1 MAKTIN
7 VKSLILRN
15 DTLENWQSSNPV
27 LQKGEMILVYDA
39 KSTKDPVKIKI
50 GDGSSDFNTLPYQ
63 NDVVAEA
70 KAPTTEDKG
79 YKLGKMW
86 VDTSKHQIYML
97 FDEQV
102 EGGAKW
108 KQLATMNDLESLG
121 AGDMLK
127 SVFAKQKPEEGYVD
141 KAVLADTATK
151 ATNADNATHATN
163 ADNATNAT
171 SAESAAKL
179 SEARN
184 INLTGDATGSASF
197 DGSANADIAVTI
209 SNEVIAGKTPAFV
222 EAGERTNIA
231 TGETIAVMLGKIAKF
246 FTDLKGLAFKDKVAM
261 ADFDTDVTNKFGSID
276 TAISGKQDTIT
287 GAASSIVTN
296 NLTADRV
303 LVSDE
308 SGKVVISN
316 VDKATLEGMSGRI
329 DTIAGQV
336 DNIPKY
342 NYLDGVSAT
351 VEDANISNQSKIDN
365 VVKPIITG
373 KHTKASKWDAVVA
386 AITFTPSDVKKDAV
400 YYYNGSAW
408 VFLYYVST
416 GINRA
421 NGETAGIVENSD
433 DVTYA
438 DGKATVVQAGKV
450 KNALTA
456 GGKTFDGSA
465 PVTIEAADLGA
476 LTAVPEEYVKNI
488 DFATA
493 EKGGVVKSS
502 VDNNKVTV
510 EADGTM
516 TVNTIN
522 ASKISGAVAEASKL
536 TNALTIQKNGSPVD
550 TFDGSEAK
558 TVNIEVPT
566 ASTQLSDTAHILY
579 DTDEIVINC
588 GGAAQE

>member
-7 VKSLILRN
+7 VKNLILRN

-27 LQKGEMILVYDA
+27 LQKGEMVLVYDA
-39 KSTKDPVKIKI
+39 KATKDPVKIKI
-50 GDGSSDFNTLPYQ
+50 GDGSSNFNALPYQ
-63 NDVVAEA
+63 NDVIAEA

-97 FDEQV
+97 FDEQ
-102 EGGAKW
+102 EESGAEW
-108 KQLATMNDLESLG
+108 RQLATMNDLEDLG

-127 SVFAKQKPEEGYVD
+127 SVFAKQKPNEGYVD
-141 KAVLADTATK
+141 KAVMADTAT
-151 ATNADNATHATN
+151 
-163 ADNATNAT
+163 NATNA
-171 SAESAAKL
+171 ASAAKL

-209 SNEVIAGKTPAFV
+209 SNDTIARKAPAFV
-222 EAGERTNIA
+222 VAGERANIA

-261 ADFDTDVTNKFGSID
+261 ADFDTDVTEKFGSID
-276 TAISGKQDTIT
+276 TAISSKQNTIT
-287 GAASSIVTN
+287 GAATSIVTD

-303 LVSDE
+303 LVSDA
-308 SGKVVISN
+308 SGKVAVSN

-329 DTIAGQV
+329 DTLAGQV
-336 DNIPKY
+336 GNIPKY
-342 NYLDGVSAT
+342 NYLTGVTAT
-351 VEDANISNQSKIDN
+351 VADANISNQTEIDK
-365 VVKPIITG
+365 VVKPIIAG
-373 KHTKASKWDAVVA
+373 EYEEANKWDAVVA

-400 YYYNGSAW
+400 YYYNGTDW

-433 DVTYA
+433 DITFA
-438 DGKATVVQAGKV
+438 DGKGTVVQAGKV

-456 GGKTFDGSA
+456 GGKTFDGST
-465 PVTIEAADLGA
+465 PVTIEASDLGA
-476 LTAVPEEYVKNI
+476 LTAVPEEYVTNT

-493 EKGGVVKSS
+493 GKGGVVKSS

-516 TVNTIN
+516 TVNTIE

-536 TNALTIQKNGSPVD
+536 TNALTIQKNGTLVD
-550 TFDGSEAK
+550 TFDGSQAK

>member
-7 VKSLILRN
+7 VKNLILRH

-27 LQKGEMILVYDA
+27 LKKGEMVLVYDA
-39 KSTKDPVKIKI
+39 KATKDPVKIKI
-50 GDGSSDFNTLPYQ
+50 GDGSSNFNTLPYQ
-63 NDVVAEA
+63 NDVIAEA

-97 FDEQV
+97 FDEQE
-102 EGGAKW
+102 EGGAQW
-108 KQLATMNDLESLG
+108 RQLATMNDLADLG

-127 SVFAKQKPEEGYVD
+127 SVFAKQKPNEGYVD
-141 KAVLADTATK
+141 KAVLADTAT
-151 ATNADNATHATN
+151 
-163 ADNATNAT
+163 NAT
-171 SAESAAKL
+171 SAESAVKL

-209 SNEVIAGKTPAFV
+209 SNDTIAAKAPAFV
-222 EAGERTNIA
+222 VAGERANIA

-261 ADFDTDVTNKFGSID
+261 ADFDTDVTEKFSSID
-276 TAISGKQDTIT
+276 TAISGKQNTIT
-287 GAASSIVTN
+287 GAATSIVTE

-303 LVSDE
+303 LVSDGT
-308 SGKVVISN
+308 GKVAVSN

-329 DTIAGQV
+329 DTLAGQV

-342 NYLDGVSAT
+342 NYLTGVTAT
-351 VEDANISNQSKIDN
+351 VADANISNQTEIDN
-365 VVKPIITG
+365 VVKPIIVG
-373 KHTKASKWDAVVA
+373 EHEEANKWDAVVA
-386 AITFTPSDVKKDAV
+386 AITFTPSDIKKDAV
-400 YYYNGSAW
+400 YYYNGSDW

-433 DVTYA
+433 DITFA
-438 DGKATVVQAGKV
+438 DGKGTVVQAGKV
-450 KNALTA
+450 KNALTV
-456 GGKTFDGSA
+456 GSKTFDGSA
-465 PVTIEAADLGA
+465 AVSVTAGDLGA
-476 LTAVPEEYVKNI
+476 LTSS
-488 DFATA
+488 DLATA
-493 EKGGVVKSS
+493 DTAGVVKGS
-502 VDNNKVTV
+502 VANNKVTV

-516 TVNTIN
+516 TVNTIDG
-522 ASKISGAVAEASKL
+522 SKISGAVAEASKV

-550 TFDGSEAK
+550 TFDGSVAK

>member
-7 VKSLILRN
+7 VKNLILRH

-27 LQKGEMILVYDA
+27 LKKGEMVLVYDA
-39 KSTKDPVKIKI
+39 KATKDPVKIKI
-50 GDGSSDFNTLPYQ
+50 GDGSSNFNALPYQ

-97 FDEQV
+97 FDEQ
-102 EGGAKW
+102 EESGAEW
-108 KQLATMNDLESLG
+108 RQLATMNDLEDLG

-127 SVFAKQKPEEGYVD
+127 SVFATQKPGEGYVD
-141 KAVLADTATK
+141 KAVMADTAT
-151 ATNADNATHATN
+151 NAT
-163 ADNATNAT
+163 
-171 SAESAAKL
+171 SAAKL

-197 DGSANADIAVTI
+197 DGSADANIAVTI
-209 SNEVIAGKTPAFV
+209 SNDTIAGKAPAFV
-222 EAGERTNIA
+222 VAGERANIA

-261 ADFDTDVTNKFGSID
+261 ADFDSDVTEKFSSID
-276 TAISGKQDTIT
+276 TAISGKQNTIT
-287 GAASSIVTN
+287 GAATSIVTD

-303 LVSDE
+303 LVSDA
-308 SGKVVISN
+308 SGKVAVSN

-329 DTIAGQV
+329 DTLAGQV

-342 NYLDGVSAT
+342 NYLTGVTAT
-351 VEDANISNQSKIDN
+351 VADANISNQTEIDK
-365 VVKPIITG
+365 VVKPIIAG
-373 KHTKASKWDAVVA
+373 EYEEANKWDAVVA
-386 AITFTPSDVKKDAV
+386 AITFTPSDIKKDAV

-438 DGKATVVQAGKV
+438 DGKATVVRAGKV

-465 PVTIEAADLGA
+465 PVTIVASDLGA
-476 LTAVPEEYVKNI
+476 LTAVPEEYVTNTN
-488 DFATA
+488 FATA

-502 VDNNKVTV
+502 VDTNKVTV
-510 EADGTM
+510 GADGTM
-516 TVNTIN
+516 TVNTIE
-522 ASKISGAVAEASKL
+522 ASKISGAVAKASKL
-536 TNALTIQKNGSPVD
+536 TNALTIQKNGAPVD
-550 TFDGSEAK
+550 TFDGSQAK

-566 ASTQLSDTAHILY
+566 ASTDLSDTAHILY

>member
-7 VKSLILRN
+7 VKNLILRH

-27 LQKGEMILVYDA
+27 LKKGEMVLVYDA

-50 GDGSSDFNTLPYQ
+50 GDGSSNFNALPYQ
-63 NDVVAEA
+63 NDVIAEA

-97 FDEQV
+97 FDEQ
-102 EGGAKW
+102 EEAGATW
-108 KQLATMNDLESLG
+108 KQIATMDDIEGLG
-121 AGDMLK
+121 AGDMRK
-127 SVFAKQKPEEGYVD
+127 SVFAKQKPNEGYVD
-141 KAVLADTATK
+141 KAVLADTAT
-151 ATNADNATHATN
+151 
-163 ADNATNAT
+163 NAT
-171 SAESAAKL
+171 SAESAVKL

-209 SNEVIAGKTPAFV
+209 SNNTIAAKAPAFV
-222 EAGERTNIA
+222 VAGERANIA

-261 ADFDTDVTNKFGSID
+261 ADFDTDVTEKFSSID
-276 TAISGKQDTIT
+276 TAISKKQDAIT
-287 GAASSIVTN
+287 VDADKALISNGEGKVAASTVTATE
-296 NLTADRV
+296 LSY
-303 LVSDE
+303 L
-308 SGKVVISN
+308 SGVTGGIQ
-316 VDKATLEGMSGRI
+316 AQL
-329 DTIAGQV
+329 

-342 NYLDGVSAT
+342 VYLDGIEISIADDSEQSAITEAAQIALAEEYPEAVKWNAVT
-351 VEDANISNQSKIDN
+351 VN
-365 VVKPIITG
+365 V
-373 KHTKASKWDAVVA
+373 
-386 AITFTPSDVKKDAV
+386 TFTPSDVEIDELFYFNGTSWV
-400 YYYNGSAW
+400 YLNK
-408 VFLYYVST
+408 VST
-416 GINRA
+416 GVQRA
-421 NGETAGIVENSD
+421 NGTTAGIVENSA
-433 DVTYA
+433 DVTFV
-438 DGKATVVQAGKV
+438 DGQATVVQAGKV

-465 PVTIEAADLGA
+465 PVTIEASDLGA
-476 LTAVPEEYVKNI
+476 LTAIPENYVKNT

-493 EKGGVVKSS
+493 TKGGVVKGS
-502 VDNNKVTV
+502 VKNNKVTV

-516 TVNTIN
+516 TVNTID

-536 TNALTIQKNGSPVD
+536 TNALTIQKNGTLVD
-550 TFDGSEAK
+550 TFDGSQAK

-579 DTDEIVINC
+579 DTDEIVIKC
-588 GGAAQE
+588 GGAAQK

>member
-7 VKSLILRN
+7 VKNLILRN

-27 LQKGEMILVYDA
+27 LQKGEMVLVYDA

-50 GDGSSDFNTLPYQ
+50 GDGSSNFNALPYQ
-63 NDVVAEA
+63 NDVIAEA

-97 FDEQV
+97 FDEQ
-102 EGGAKW
+102 EESGAEW
-108 KQLATMNDLESLG
+108 RQLATMNDLEDLG

-127 SVFAKQKPEEGYVD
+127 SIFAKQKPEEGYVD
-141 KAVLADTATK
+141 KAVLADTAT
-151 ATNADNATHATN
+151 
-163 ADNATNAT
+163 NAT

-179 SEARN
+179 SGARN

-197 DGSANADIAVTI
+197 DGSADADIAVTI
-209 SNEVIAGKTPAFV
+209 SNETIAGKAPAFIV
-222 EAGERTNIA
+222 AGDRANIA

-261 ADFDTDVTNKFGSID
+261 ADFNTDVTEKFSSID
-276 TAISGKQDTIT
+276 TAIAGKQDAIT
-287 GAASSIVTN
+287 VDADKALISNGEGKVAASTVTATE
-296 NLTADRV
+296 LSY
-303 LVSDE
+303 L
-308 SGKVVISN
+308 SGVTGGIQ
-316 VDKATLEGMSGRI
+316 AQL
-329 DTIAGQV
+329 

-342 NYLDGVSAT
+342 VYLDGI
-351 VEDANISNQSKIDN
+351 EISIADDSEQ
-365 VVKPIITG
+365 
-373 KHTKASKWDAVVA
+373 A
-386 AITFTPSDVKKDAV
+386 AITEAAQTALAEEYPEAVKWNAVTVNVTFTPSDVEIDELFYFNGTSWV
-400 YYYNGSAW
+400 YLNK
-408 VFLYYVST
+408 VST
-416 GINRA
+416 GVQRA
-421 NGETAGIVENSD
+421 NGTTAGIVENSA
-433 DVTYA
+433 DVTFV
-438 DGKATVVQAGKV
+438 DGQATVVQAGKV

-465 PVTIEAADLGA
+465 PVTIEASDLGA
-476 LTAVPEEYVKNI
+476 LTAIPENYVKNT

-493 EKGGVVKSS
+493 TKGGVVKGS
-502 VDNNKVTV
+502 VKNNKVTV

-516 TVNTIN
+516 TVNTID

-550 TFDGSEAK
+550 TFDGSVAK

-588 GGAAQE
+588 GGATQE

>member
-7 VKSLILRN
+7 VKNLILRH

-27 LQKGEMILVYDA
+27 LKKGEMVLVYDA
-39 KSTKDPVKIKI
+39 KATKDPVKIKI
-50 GDGSSDFNTLPYQ
+50 GDGSSNFNALPYQ

-97 FDEQV
+97 FDEQ
-102 EGGAKW
+102 EEAGATW
-108 KQLATMNDLESLG
+108 KQIATMDDIEGLG

-127 SVFAKQKPEEGYVD
+127 SVFAKQKPGEGYVD
-141 KAVLADTATK
+141 KAVLADTATN
-151 ATNADNATHATN
+151 ATNAA
-163 ADNATNAT
+163 NAT
-171 SAESAAKL
+171 SAESAVKL

-184 INLTGDATGSASF
+184 INLTGDATGSTSF

-209 SNEVIAGKTPAFV
+209 SNETIAAKAPAFV
-222 EAGERTNIA
+222 VAGERANIA
-231 TGETIAVMLGKIAKF
+231 TGETIAVILGKIAKF

-261 ADFDTDVTNKFGSID
+261 ADFNTDVTEKFSSID
-276 TAISGKQDTIT
+276 TAISGKQNTIT
-287 GAASSIVTN
+287 GAATSIVTD

-303 LVSDE
+303 LVSDA
-308 SGKVVISN
+308 SGKVAVSN

-329 DTIAGQV
+329 DTLAGQV

-342 NYLDGVSAT
+342 NYLTGVTAT
-351 VEDANISNQSKIDN
+351 VADANISNQTEIDK
-365 VVKPIITG
+365 VVKPIVAG
-373 KHTKASKWDAVVA
+373 EYEEANKWDAVVA

-400 YYYNGSAW
+400 YYYNGTDW

-433 DVTYA
+433 DITFA
-438 DGKATVVQAGKV
+438 DGKGTVVQAGKV

-456 GGKTFDGSA
+456 GGKTFDGST
-465 PVTIEAADLGA
+465 PVTIEASDLGA
-476 LTAVPEEYVKNI
+476 LTAVPEEYVTNT

-493 EKGGVVKSS
+493 TKGGVVKSS

-516 TVNTIN
+516 TVNTIE

-536 TNALTIQKNGSPVD
+536 TNALTIQKNGTLVD
-550 TFDGSEAK
+550 TFDGSQAK

>member
-7 VKSLILRN
+7 VKNLILRN

-50 GDGSSDFNTLPYQ
+50 GDGSSNFNTLPYQ
-63 NDVVAEA
+63 NDVIAEA

-97 FDEQV
+97 FDEQ
-102 EGGAKW
+102 EESGAEW
-108 KQLATMNDLESLG
+108 RQLATMNDLEDLG

-127 SVFAKQKPEEGYVD
+127 AVFATQKPNEGYVD
-141 KAVLADTATK
+141 KAVMADTATN
-151 ATNADNATHATN
+151 ATNAV
-163 ADNATNAT
+163 NAT

-179 SEARN
+179 SEAIN
-184 INLTGDATGSASF
+184 INLTGDATGSAYF
-197 DGSANADIAVTI
+197 DGSTDTDIAVTI
-209 SNEVIAGKTPAFV
+209 SNETIAGKAPSFV
-222 EAGERTNIA
+222 VAGERANIA

-261 ADFDTDVTNKFGSID
+261 ADFDTDVTGKFSSID
-276 TAISGKQDTIT
+276 TAISGKQNTIT
-287 GAASSIVTN
+287 GAATSIVTDD
-296 NLTADRV
+296 LTADRV
-303 LVSDE
+303 LVSDA
-308 SGKVVISN
+308 SGKVAVSN

-329 DTIAGQV
+329 DTLAGQV

-342 NYLDGVSAT
+342 NYLTGVNAT
-351 VEDANISNQSKIDN
+351 VSDANISNQPEIDN
-365 VVKPIITG
+365 VVKPIIAG
-373 KHTKASKWDAVVA
+373 EHVEANKWDAVVA
-386 AITFTPSDVKKDAV
+386 AITFTPSDIKKDAV
-400 YYYNGSAW
+400 YYYNGSDW

-465 PVTIEAADLGA
+465 PVTIEASDLGA
-476 LTAVPEEYVKNI
+476 LTAIPEEYVKETE
-488 DFATA
+488 FATV

-502 VDNNKVTV
+502 VANNKVTV

-516 TVNTIN
+516 TVNTID

-536 TNALTIQKNGSPVD
+536 TNALTIQKNGSLVD
-550 TFDGSEAK
+550 TFDGSQAK

>member
-7 VKSLILRN
+7 VKNLILRN

-27 LQKGEMILVYDA
+27 LQKGEMVLVYDA
-39 KSTKDPVKIKI
+39 KAAKDPVKIKI
-50 GDGSSDFNTLPYQ
+50 GDGSSNFNALPYQ
-63 NDVVAEA
+63 NDVIAEA

-97 FDEQV
+97 FDEQ
-102 EGGAKW
+102 EESGAEW
-108 KQLATMNDLESLG
+108 RQLATMNDLEDLG

-127 SVFAKQKPEEGYVD
+127 SVFAKQKPNEGYVD
-141 KAVLADTATK
+141 KAILADT
-151 ATNADNATHATN
+151 
-163 ADNATNAT
+163 ATNAT

-179 SEARN
+179 SEVRN

-197 DGSANADIAVTI
+197 DGSADANIAVTI
-209 SNEVIAGKTPAFV
+209 SNETIASKAPAFV
-222 EAGERTNIA
+222 VAGERANIA

-261 ADFDTDVTNKFGSID
+261 ADFNTDVTEKFSSID
-276 TAISGKQDTIT
+276 TAISGKQNTIT
-287 GAASSIVTN
+287 GAASSIVTDD
-296 NLTADRV
+296 LTTDRV
-303 LVSDE
+303 LVSDA
-308 SGKVVISN
+308 SGKVAVSN

-329 DTIAGQV
+329 DTLAGQV

-342 NYLDGVSAT
+342 NYLTGVTAT
-351 VEDANISNQSKIDN
+351 VADADINNQTEIDN
-365 VVKPIITG
+365 VVKPIIAG
-373 KHTKASKWDAVVA
+373 EHEEANKWDAVVA
-386 AITFTPSDVKKDAV
+386 AITFTPSDIKKDAV
-400 YYYNGSAW
+400 YYYNGTAW

-433 DVTYA
+433 DITFA
-438 DGKATVVQAGKV
+438 DGKGTVVQAGKV

-465 PVTIEAADLGA
+465 PVTIEASDLGA
-476 LTAVPEEYVKNI
+476 LTAVPEEYVTNT

-493 EKGGVVKSS
+493 ENGGVVKSS
-502 VDNNKVTV
+502 VENNKVTV
-510 EADGTM
+510 GADGTM
-516 TVNTIN
+516 TVNTIE

-536 TNALTIQKNGSPVD
+536 TNALTIQKNGASVD
-550 TFDGSEAK
+550 TFDGSVAK

>member
-7 VKSLILRN
+7 VKNLILRN

-27 LQKGEMILVYDA
+27 LQKGEMVLVYDA

-50 GDGSSDFNTLPYQ
+50 GDGSSNFNALPYQ
-63 NDVVAEA
+63 NDVIAEA

-97 FDEQV
+97 FDEQ
-102 EGGAKW
+102 EESGAGW
-108 KQLATMNDLESLG
+108 RQLATMNDLEDLG

-127 SVFAKQKPEEGYVD
+127 SIFAKQKPEEGYVD
-141 KAVLADTATK
+141 KAVLADTAT
-151 ATNADNATHATN
+151 
-163 ADNATNAT
+163 NAT

-179 SEARN
+179 SGARN

-197 DGSANADIAVTI
+197 DGSADADIAVTI
-209 SNEVIAGKTPAFV
+209 SNETIAGKAPAFIV
-222 EAGERTNIA
+222 AGDRANIA

-261 ADFDTDVTNKFGSID
+261 ADFNTDVTEKFSSID
-276 TAISGKQDTIT
+276 TAIAGKQDAIT
-287 GAASSIVTN
+287 VDADKALISNGEGKVAASTVTATE
-296 NLTADRV
+296 LSY
-303 LVSDE
+303 L
-308 SGKVVISN
+308 SGVTGGIQ
-316 VDKATLEGMSGRI
+316 AQL
-329 DTIAGQV
+329 

-342 NYLDGVSAT
+342 VYLDGI
-351 VEDANISNQSKIDN
+351 EISIADDSEQ
-365 VVKPIITG
+365 
-373 KHTKASKWDAVVA
+373 A
-386 AITFTPSDVKKDAV
+386 AITEAAQTALAEEYPEAVKWNAVTVNVTFTPSDVEIDELFYFNGTSWV
-400 YYYNGSAW
+400 YLNK
-408 VFLYYVST
+408 VST
-416 GINRA
+416 GVQRA
-421 NGETAGIVENSD
+421 NGTTAGIVENSA
-433 DVTYA
+433 DVTFV
-438 DGKATVVQAGKV
+438 DGQATVVQAGKV

-465 PVTIEAADLGA
+465 PVTIEASDLGA
-476 LTAVPEEYVKNI
+476 LTAIPENYVKNT

-493 EKGGVVKSS
+493 TKGGVVKGS
-502 VDNNKVTV
+502 VKNNKVTV

-516 TVNTIN
+516 TVNTID

-550 TFDGSEAK
+550 TFDGSVAK

-588 GGAAQE
+588 GGATQE

>member
-7 VKSLILRN
+7 VKNLILRH

-27 LQKGEMILVYDA
+27 LKKGEMVLVYDA
-39 KSTKDPVKIKI
+39 KATKDPVKIKI
-50 GDGSSDFNTLPYQ
+50 GDGSSNFNALPYQ
-63 NDVVAEA
+63 NDVIAEA

-97 FDEQV
+97 FDEQE
-102 EGGAKW
+102 EGGAQW
-108 KQLATMNDLESLG
+108 RQLATMNDLADLG

-127 SVFAKQKPEEGYVD
+127 SVFAKQKPNEGYVD
-141 KAVLADTATK
+141 KAVLADTAT
-151 ATNADNATHATN
+151 
-163 ADNATNAT
+163 NAT
-171 SAESAAKL
+171 SAESAVKL

-209 SNEVIAGKTPAFV
+209 SNNTIAAKAPAFV
-222 EAGERTNIA
+222 VAGERANIA

-246 FTDLKGLAFKDKVAM
+246 FADLKGLAFKDKVAM
-261 ADFDTDVTNKFGSID
+261 ADFDTDVTEKFSSIG
-276 TAISGKQDTIT
+276 TAISGKQNTIT
-287 GAASSIVTN
+287 GAATSIVTE

-303 LVSDE
+303 LVSDGT
-308 SGKVVISN
+308 GKVAVSN

-329 DTIAGQV
+329 DTLAGQV
-336 DNIPKY
+336 NNIPKY
-342 NYLDGVSAT
+342 NYLTGVTAT
-351 VEDANISNQSKIDN
+351 VADANISNQTEIDK
-365 VVKPIITG
+365 VVKPIIAG
-373 KHTKASKWDAVVA
+373 EYEEASKWDAVVA

-400 YYYNGSAW
+400 YYYNGTDW

-433 DVTYA
+433 DITFA
-438 DGKATVVQAGKV
+438 DGKGTVVQAGKV

-456 GGKTFDGSA
+456 GGKTFDGST
-465 PVTIEAADLGA
+465 PVTIEASDLGA
-476 LTAVPEEYVKNI
+476 LTAVPEEYVTNT

-493 EKGGVVKSS
+493 GKGGVVKSS

-516 TVNTIN
+516 TVNIIE

-536 TNALTIQKNGSPVD
+536 TNALTIQKNGTLVD
-550 TFDGSEAK
+550 TFDGSQAK

>member
-7 VKSLILRN
+7 VKNLILRN
-15 DTLENWQSSNPV
+15 DTLEKWQSSNPV
-27 LQKGEMILVYDA
+27 LLKGEMVLVYDA
-39 KSTKDPVKIKI
+39 KAPKDPVKIKI
-50 GDGSSDFNTLPYQ
+50 GDGSSNFNTLPYQ
-63 NDVVAEA
+63 NDVIAEA

-97 FDEQV
+97 FDEQ
-102 EGGAKW
+102 EESGAEW
-108 KQLATMNDLESLG
+108 RQLATMNDLEDLG

-127 SVFAKQKPEEGYVD
+127 SVFATQKPGEGYVD
-141 KAVLADTATK
+141 KAVMADTAT
-151 ATNADNATHATN
+151 
-163 ADNATNAT
+163 NATNAT
-171 SAESAAKL
+171 SAAKL

-197 DGSANADIAVTI
+197 DGSADANIAVTI
-209 SNEVIAGKTPAFV
+209 SNDTIAGKAPAFV
-222 EAGERTNIA
+222 AAGERANIA

-261 ADFDTDVTNKFGSID
+261 ADFNTDVTEKFSSID
-276 TAISGKQDTIT
+276 TAISGKQSTIT
-287 GAASSIVTN
+287 GAATSIVTD

-303 LVSDE
+303 LVSDV
-308 SGKVVISN
+308 SGKVAVSN

-329 DTIAGQV
+329 DTLAGQI

-342 NYLDGVSAT
+342 NYLTGVTAT
-351 VEDANISNQSKIDN
+351 VADANISNQTEIDN
-365 VVKPIITG
+365 VVKPIIAG
-373 KHTKASKWDAVVA
+373 EHEEANKWDAVVA
-386 AITFTPSDVKKDAV
+386 AITFTPSDIKKDAV
-400 YYYNGSAW
+400 YYYNGSDW

-433 DVTYA
+433 DITFA
-438 DGKATVVQAGKV
+438 DGKGTVVQAGKV
-450 KNALTA
+450 KNALTV
-456 GGKTFDGSA
+456 GSKTFDGSA
-465 PVTIEAADLGA
+465 AVSVTAGDLGA
-476 LTAVPEEYVKNI
+476 LTSS
-488 DFATA
+488 DLATA
-493 EKGGVVKSS
+493 DTAGVVKGS
-502 VDNNKVTV
+502 VANNKVTV

-516 TVNTIN
+516 TVNTID
-522 ASKISGAVAEASKL
+522 ASKISGAVAEASKV
-536 TNALTIQKNGSPVD
+536 TNALTIQKNGDPVD
-550 TFDGSEAK
+550 TFDGSVAK

>member
-7 VKSLILRN
+7 VKNLILRH

-27 LQKGEMILVYDA
+27 LQKGEMVLVYDA
-39 KSTKDPVKIKI
+39 KATKDPVKIKI
-50 GDGSSDFNTLPYQ
+50 GDGSSNFNALPYQ

-97 FDEQV
+97 FDEQ
-102 EGGAKW
+102 EEAGATW
-108 KQLATMNDLESLG
+108 KQIATMDDIEGLG

-127 SVFAKQKPEEGYVD
+127 SVFAKQKPGEGYVD
-141 KAVLADTATK
+141 KAVLADTATN
-151 ATNADNATHATN
+151 ATNAA
-163 ADNATNAT
+163 NAT
-171 SAESAAKL
+171 SAESAVKL

-184 INLTGDATGSASF
+184 INLTGDATGSTSF

-209 SNEVIAGKTPAFV
+209 SNETIAAKAPAFV
-222 EAGERTNIA
+222 VAGERANIA
-231 TGETIAVMLGKIAKF
+231 TGETIAVILGKIAKF

-261 ADFDTDVTNKFGSID
+261 ADFNTDVTEKFSSID
-276 TAISGKQDTIT
+276 TAISGKQNTIT
-287 GAASSIVTN
+287 GAATSIVTD

-303 LVSDE
+303 LVSDA
-308 SGKVVISN
+308 SGKVAVSN

-329 DTIAGQV
+329 DTLAGQV

-342 NYLDGVSAT
+342 NYLTGVTAT
-351 VEDANISNQSKIDN
+351 VADANISNQTEIDK
-365 VVKPIITG
+365 VVKPIIAG
-373 KHTKASKWDAVVA
+373 EYEEANKWDAVVA

-400 YYYNGSAW
+400 YYYNGTDW

-433 DVTYA
+433 DITFA
-438 DGKATVVQAGKV
+438 DGKGTVVQAGKV

-456 GGKTFDGSA
+456 GGKTFDGST
-465 PVTIEAADLGA
+465 PVTIEASDLGA
-476 LTAVPEEYVKNI
+476 LTAVPEEYVTNT

-493 EKGGVVKSS
+493 GKGGVVKSS

-516 TVNTIN
+516 TVNIIE

-536 TNALTIQKNGSPVD
+536 TNALTIQKNGTLVD
-550 TFDGSEAK
+550 TFDGSQAK

>member
-7 VKSLILRN
+7 VKNLILRN

-27 LQKGEMILVYDA
+27 LQKGEMVLVYDA
-39 KSTKDPVKIKI
+39 KATKDPVKIKI
-50 GDGSSDFNTLPYQ
+50 GDGSSNFNALPYQ
-63 NDVVAEA
+63 NDVIAEA

-97 FDEQV
+97 FDEQ
-102 EGGAKW
+102 EESGAEW
-108 KQLATMNDLESLG
+108 RQLATMNDLEDLG

-127 SVFAKQKPEEGYVD
+127 SVFAKQKPNEGYVD
-141 KAVLADTATK
+141 KAVMADTAT
-151 ATNADNATHATN
+151 
-163 ADNATNAT
+163 NATNA
-171 SAESAAKL
+171 ASAAKL

-197 DGSANADIAVTI
+197 DGSANADITVTI
-209 SNEVIAGKTPAFV
+209 SNETIAGKAPAFV
-222 EAGERTNIA
+222 VAGERANIA

-246 FTDLKGLAFKDKVAM
+246 FADLKGLAFKDKVAM
-261 ADFDTDVTNKFGSID
+261 ADFDTDVTGKFSSID
-276 TAISGKQDTIT
+276 TAISGKQNTIT
-287 GAASSIVTN
+287 GAATSIVTD

-303 LVSDE
+303 LVSDA
-308 SGKVVISN
+308 SGKVAVSN

-329 DTIAGQV
+329 DTLAGQV

-342 NYLDGVSAT
+342 NYLTGVTAT
-351 VEDANISNQSKIDN
+351 VADANISNQTEIDK
-365 VVKPIITG
+365 VVKPIIAG
-373 KHTKASKWDAVVA
+373 EYEEANKWDAVVA

-400 YYYNGSAW
+400 YYYNGTDW

-433 DVTYA
+433 DITFA
-438 DGKATVVQAGKV
+438 DGKGTVVQAGKV

-456 GGKTFDGSA
+456 GGKTFDGST
-465 PVTIEAADLGA
+465 PVTIEASDLGA
-476 LTAVPEEYVKNI
+476 LTAVPEEYVTNT

-493 EKGGVVKSS
+493 GKGGVVKSS

-516 TVNTIN
+516 TVNTIE

-536 TNALTIQKNGSPVD
+536 TNALTIQKNGTLVD
-550 TFDGSEAK
+550 TFDGSQAK

>member
-7 VKSLILRN
+7 VKNLILRN

-27 LQKGEMILVYDA
+27 LQKGEMVLVYDA
-39 KSTKDPVKIKI
+39 KATKDPVKIKI
-50 GDGSSDFNTLPYQ
+50 GDGSSNFNALPYQ
-63 NDVVAEA
+63 NDVIAEA

-97 FDEQV
+97 FDEQ
-102 EGGAKW
+102 EESGAQW
-108 KQLATMNDLESLG
+108 RQLATMNDLEDLG

-127 SVFAKQKPEEGYVD
+127 AVFATQKPNEGYVD
-141 KAVLADTATK
+141 KAVMADTAT
-151 ATNADNATHATN
+151 NAA
-163 ADNATNAT
+163 
-171 SAESAAKL
+171 SAAKL

-197 DGSANADIAVTI
+197 DGSANADITVTI
-209 SNEVIAGKTPAFV
+209 SNETIAGKAPAFV
-222 EAGERTNIA
+222 AAGERANIA

-246 FTDLKGLAFKDKVAM
+246 FADLKGLAFKDKVAM
-261 ADFDTDVTNKFGSID
+261 ADFDTDVTKKFGSID
-276 TAISGKQDTIT
+276 TAISGKQNTIT
-287 GAASSIVTN
+287 GAATSIVTED
-296 NLTADRV
+296 LTADRV
-303 LVSDE
+303 LVSDA
-308 SGKVVISN
+308 SGKVAVSN

-329 DTIAGQV
+329 DTLTGQV

-342 NYLDGVSAT
+342 NYLTGVTAT
-351 VEDANISNQSKIDN
+351 VADANISNQTEIDK

-373 KHTKASKWDAVVA
+373 EHEEANKWDAVVA
-386 AITFTPSDVKKDAV
+386 AITFTPSDIKKDAV
-400 YYYNGSAW
+400 YYYNGSDW

-433 DVTYA
+433 DITFA
-438 DGKATVVQAGKV
+438 DGKGTVVQAGKV

-465 PVTIEAADLGA
+465 PVTIEAHDIGA
-476 LTAVPEEYVKNI
+476 LTSS
-488 DFATA
+488 DLATA
-493 EKGGVVKSS
+493 DTAGAVKGAVG
-502 VDNNKVTV
+502 NNKVTV

-516 TVNTIN
+516 TVNTID

-550 TFDGSEAK
+550 TFDGSQAK

>member
-7 VKSLILRN
+7 VKNLILRN
-15 DTLENWQSSNPV
+15 DTLENWKTSNPV
-27 LQKGEMILVYDA
+27 LKKGEMVLVYDT

-63 NDVVAEA
+63 NDVIAEA

-97 FDEQV
+97 FDEQ
-102 EGGAKW
+102 EESGAEW
-108 KQLATMNDLESLG
+108 RQLATMNDLEDLG

-127 SVFAKQKPEEGYVD
+127 SVFAKQKPNEGYVD
-141 KAVLADTATK
+141 KAVMADT
-151 ATNADNATHATN
+151 
-163 ADNATNAT
+163 ATNAT
-171 SAESAAKL
+171 SAASAAKL
-179 SEARN
+179 SGARN
-184 INLTGDATGSASF
+184 ISLTGDATGSASF
-197 DGSANADIAVTI
+197 DGSADANIAVTI
-209 SNEVIAGKTPAFV
+209 SNETIASKAPAFV
-222 EAGERTNIA
+222 VAGERTNIA
-231 TGETIAVMLGKIAKF
+231 TGETIAVILGKIAKF

-261 ADFDTDVTNKFGSID
+261 ADFDTDVTEKFGFID
-276 TAISGKQDTIT
+276 TAISGKQNTIT
-287 GAASSIVTN
+287 GAASSIVTD

-303 LVSDE
+303 LISDA
-308 SGKVVISN
+308 SGKVAISN

-329 DTIAGQV
+329 DTLAGRV

-342 NYLDGVSAT
+342 NYLTGVTAT
-351 VEDANISNQSKIDN
+351 VADANINNQPEIDN
-365 VVKPIITG
+365 VVKPIIAG
-373 KHTKASKWDAVVA
+373 EHAEANKWDAVVA

-400 YYYNGSAW
+400 YYYNDTDW

-421 NGETAGIVENSD
+421 NGTTAGIVENSA
-433 DVTYA
+433 DVTFV
-438 DGKATVVQAGKV
+438 DGQATVVQAGKV
-450 KNALTA
+450 KNALTV
-456 GGKTFDGSA
+456 GSKTFDGSA
-465 PVTIEAADLGA
+465 AVSVTAGDLGA
-476 LTAVPEEYVKNI
+476 LTSS
-488 DFATA
+488 DLATA
-493 EKGGVVKSS
+493 ETAGVVKGAAG
-502 VDNNKVTV
+502 NNKVTV

-516 TVNTIN
+516 TVNTID
-522 ASKISGAVAEASKL
+522 ASKISGAVAKASKL

-550 TFDGSEAK
+550 TFDGSQAK

-566 ASTQLSDTAHILY
+566 ASTDLSDTAHILY

>member
-7 VKSLILRN
+7 VKNLILRN

-27 LQKGEMILVYDA
+27 LQKGEMVLVYDA

-50 GDGSSDFNTLPYQ
+50 GDGSSNFNALPYQ
-63 NDVVAEA
+63 NDVIAEA
-70 KAPTTEDKG
+70 KVPTTEDKG

-97 FDEQV
+97 FDEQ
-102 EGGAKW
+102 EESGAEW
-108 KQLATMNDLESLG
+108 RQLATMNDLEDLG

-141 KAVLADTATK
+141 KAVLADTAT
-151 ATNADNATHATN
+151 
-163 ADNATNAT
+163 NAT

-179 SEARN
+179 SGARN
-184 INLTGDATGSASF
+184 INLTGDAAGSASF

-209 SNEVIAGKTPAFV
+209 SNETIAGKAPAFV
-222 EAGERTNIA
+222 VAGDRANIA

-261 ADFDTDVTNKFGSID
+261 ADFDTDVTEKFSSID
-276 TAISGKQDTIT
+276 TAIAGKQDAIT
-287 GAASSIVTN
+287 VDADKVLISNGEGKVAASTVTATE
-296 NLTADRV
+296 LSY
-303 LVSDE
+303 L
-308 SGKVVISN
+308 SGVTGGIQ
-316 VDKATLEGMSGRI
+316 AQL
-329 DTIAGQV
+329 

-342 NYLDGVSAT
+342 VYLDGIEISIADDSEQTAITEAAQTALAEEYPEAVKWNAVT
-351 VEDANISNQSKIDN
+351 VN
-365 VVKPIITG
+365 V
-373 KHTKASKWDAVVA
+373 
-386 AITFTPSDVKKDAV
+386 TFTPSDVEIDELFYFNGTSWV
-400 YYYNGSAW
+400 YLNK
-408 VFLYYVST
+408 VST
-416 GINRA
+416 GVQRA
-421 NGETAGIVENSD
+421 NGTTAGIVENSA
-433 DVTYA
+433 DVTFV
-438 DGKATVVQAGKV
+438 DGQATVVQAGKV

-456 GGKTFDGSA
+456 GEKIFDGSA
-465 PVTIEAADLGA
+465 PVTIEASDLGA
-476 LTAVPEEYVKNI
+476 LTAIPENYVKNT

-493 EKGGVVKSS
+493 TKGGVVKGS
-502 VDNNKVTV
+502 VENNKVTV

-516 TVNTIN
+516 TVNTID

-550 TFDGSEAK
+550 TFDGSQAK
-558 TVNIEVPT
+558 TINIEVPT

-588 GGAAQE
+588 GGASQE

>member
-7 VKSLILRN
+7 VKNLILRN

-27 LQKGEMILVYDA
+27 LKKGEMVLVYDA
-39 KSTKDPVKIKI
+39 KATKDPVKIKI
-50 GDGSSDFNTLPYQ
+50 GDGSSNFNALPYQ
-63 NDVVAEA
+63 NDVIAEA

-97 FDEQV
+97 FDEQ
-102 EGGAKW
+102 EESGAEW
-108 KQLATMNDLESLG
+108 RQLATMNDLEDLG
-121 AGDMLK
+121 AGDMLE
-127 SVFAKQKPEEGYVD
+127 SVFATQKPGEGYVD
-141 KAVLADTATK
+141 KAVMADTAT
-151 ATNADNATHATN
+151 
-163 ADNATNAT
+163 NATNAT
-171 SAESAAKL
+171 SAAKL

-184 INLTGDATGSASF
+184 INLTGDATGFASF
-197 DGSANADIAVTI
+197 DGSANANIAVTI
-209 SNEVIAGKTPAFV
+209 SNDTIAGKAPAFV
-222 EAGERTNIA
+222 VAGERANIA

-246 FTDLKGLAFKDKVAM
+246 FADLKGLAFKDKVAM
-261 ADFDTDVTNKFGSID
+261 ADFDTDVTEKFGFID
-276 TAISGKQDTIT
+276 TAISGKQNTIT
-287 GAASSIVTN
+287 GAATSIVTD

-303 LVSDE
+303 LVSDA
-308 SGKVVISN
+308 SGKVAVSN

-329 DTIAGQV
+329 DTLAGQV

-342 NYLDGVSAT
+342 NYLTGVTAT
-351 VEDANISNQSKIDN
+351 VADANISNQTEIDK
-365 VVKPIITG
+365 VVKPIIAG
-373 KHTKASKWDAVVA
+373 EYEEANEWDAVVA

-400 YYYNGSAW
+400 YYYNGTDW

-421 NGETAGIVENSD
+421 NGETAGIVEKSD

-438 DGKATVVQAGKV
+438 DGKATVVRAGKV

-456 GGKTFDGSA
+456 GGKTFDGST
-465 PVTIEAADLGA
+465 PVTIEASDLGA
-476 LTAVPEEYVKNI
+476 LTAVPEEYVTNT

-493 EKGGVVKSS
+493 GKGGVVKSS

-516 TVNTIN
+516 TVNTIE

-550 TFDGSEAK
+550 TFNGSVAK

-588 GGAAQE
+588 GRAAQE

>member
-7 VKSLILRN
+7 VKNLILRN

-27 LQKGEMILVYDA
+27 LQKGEMVLVYDA

-50 GDGSSDFNTLPYQ
+50 GDGSSNFNALPYQ
-63 NDVVAEA
+63 NDVIAEA

-97 FDEQV
+97 FDEQ
-102 EGGAKW
+102 EESGAEW
-108 KQLATMNDLESLG
+108 RQLATMNDLEDLG

-141 KAVLADTATK
+141 KAVLADTAT
-151 ATNADNATHATN
+151 NAT
-163 ADNATNAT
+163 
-171 SAESAAKL
+171 SAAKL
-179 SEARN
+179 SGARN

-197 DGSANADIAVTI
+197 DGSADADIAVTI
-209 SNEVIAGKTPAFV
+209 SNDTIAGKAPAFV
-222 EAGERTNIA
+222 VAGDRANIA

-261 ADFDTDVTNKFGSID
+261 ADFNTDVTEKFSSID
-276 TAISGKQDTIT
+276 TAISGKQDAIT
-287 GAASSIVTN
+287 VDADKALISNGEGKVAASTVTATE
-296 NLTADRV
+296 LSY
-303 LVSDE
+303 L
-308 SGKVVISN
+308 SGVTGGIQ
-316 VDKATLEGMSGRI
+316 AQL
-329 DTIAGQV
+329 

-342 NYLDGVSAT
+342 VYLDGI
-351 VEDANISNQSKIDN
+351 EISIADDSEQ
-365 VVKPIITG
+365 
-373 KHTKASKWDAVVA
+373 A
-386 AITFTPSDVKKDAV
+386 AITEAAQAALAEEYPEAVKWNAVTVNVTFTPSDVEIDELFYFNGTSWV
-400 YYYNGSAW
+400 YLNK
-408 VFLYYVST
+408 VST
-416 GINRA
+416 GVQRA
-421 NGETAGIVENSD
+421 NGTTAGIVENSA
-433 DVTYA
+433 DVTFV
-438 DGKATVVQAGKV
+438 DGQATVVQAGKV

-465 PVTIEAADLGA
+465 PVTIEASDLGA
-476 LTAVPEEYVKNI
+476 LTAIPENYVKNT

-493 EKGGVVKSS
+493 TKGGVVKGS
-502 VDNNKVTV
+502 VENNKVTV

-516 TVNTIN
+516 TVNTID

-550 TFDGSEAK
+550 TFDGSQAK

-588 GGAAQE
+588 GGATQE

>member
-7 VKSLILRN
+7 VKNLILRH

-27 LQKGEMILVYDA
+27 LKKGEMVLVYDA

-50 GDGSSDFNTLPYQ
+50 GDGSSNFNALPYQ
-63 NDVVAEA
+63 NDVIAEA

-97 FDEQV
+97 FDEQ
-102 EGGAKW
+102 EESGAEW
-108 KQLATMNDLESLG
+108 RQLATMNDLEDLG

-127 SVFAKQKPEEGYVD
+127 SVFATQKPGEGYVD
-141 KAVLADTATK
+141 KAVMADTAT
-151 ATNADNATHATN
+151 
-163 ADNATNAT
+163 NATNAT
-171 SAESAAKL
+171 SAAKL

-197 DGSANADIAVTI
+197 DGSADANIAVTI
-209 SNEVIAGKTPAFV
+209 SNDTIAGKAPAFV
-222 EAGERTNIA
+222 VAGERANIA

-261 ADFDTDVTNKFGSID
+261 ADFDSDVTEKFSSID
-276 TAISGKQDTIT
+276 TAISGKQNTIT
-287 GAASSIVTN
+287 GAGSSIVTE
-296 NLTADRV
+296 NLTADKV
-303 LVSDE
+303 LISDA
-308 SGKVVISN
+308 SGKVAVSN

-329 DTIAGQV
+329 DTLAGQV

-342 NYLDGVSAT
+342 NYLTGVTAT
-351 VEDANISNQSKIDN
+351 VPDANISNQPEIDN

-373 KHTKASKWDAVVA
+373 EHEEVNKWDAVVA

-438 DGKATVVQAGKV
+438 DGKATVVRAGKV

-465 PVTIEAADLGA
+465 PVTIEASDLGA
-476 LTAVPEEYVKNI
+476 LTAVPEEYVKNT

-493 EKGGVVKSS
+493 TKGGVVKGS
-502 VDNNKVTV
+502 VKNNKVTV

-516 TVNTIN
+516 TVNTID

-536 TNALTIQKNGSPVD
+536 TNALTIQKNGTLVD
-550 TFDGSEAK
+550 TFDGSQAK

-566 ASTQLSDTAHILY
+566 ASTDLSDTAHILY

-588 GGAAQE
+588 GGAAQK

>member
-7 VKSLILRN
+7 VKNLILRN

-27 LQKGEMILVYDA
+27 LQKGEMVLVYDA

-50 GDGSSDFNTLPYQ
+50 GDGSSNFNALPYQ
-63 NDVVAEA
+63 NDVIAEA

-97 FDEQV
+97 FDEQ
-102 EGGAKW
+102 EESGAEW
-108 KQLATMNDLESLG
+108 RQLATMNDLEDLG

-127 SVFAKQKPEEGYVD
+127 AVFATQKPNEGYVD
-141 KAVLADTATK
+141 KAVMADTATT
-151 ATNADNATHATN
+151 ATNATN
-163 ADNATNAT
+163 AVNAT

-179 SEARN
+179 SEAIN
-184 INLTGDATGSASF
+184 INLTGDATGSAYF
-197 DGSANADIAVTI
+197 DGSTDTDIAVTI
-209 SNEVIAGKTPAFV
+209 SNETIAGKAPSFV
-222 EAGERTNIA
+222 VAGERTNIA
-231 TGETIAVMLGKIAKF
+231 TGETIAVIFGKIAKF

-261 ADFDTDVTNKFGSID
+261 ADFDTDVTEKFGSID
-276 TAISGKQDTIT
+276 TAISGKQNTIT
-287 GAASSIVTN
+287 GAASSIVTD

-303 LVSDE
+303 LVSDA
-308 SGKVVISN
+308 SGKVAISN

-329 DTIAGQV
+329 DTLAGQV

-342 NYLDGVSAT
+342 NYLTGVTAT
-351 VEDANISNQSKIDN
+351 VADANISNQPEIDN
-365 VVKPIITG
+365 VVKPIIADE
-373 KHTKASKWDAVVA
+373 HAEANKWDAVVA
-386 AITFTPSDVKKDAV
+386 AITFTPSDIKKDAV
-400 YYYNGSAW
+400 YYYNGSDW

-421 NGETAGIVENSD
+421 NGETAGIVENSND
-433 DVTYA
+433 ITFA
-438 DGKATVVQAGKV
+438 DGKGTVVQAGKV

-465 PVTIEAADLGA
+465 PVTIVASDLGA
-476 LTAVPEEYVKNI
+476 LTAVPEEYVTNT

-493 EKGGVVKSS
+493 ENGGVVKSS
-502 VDNNKVTV
+502 VGNNKVTV

-516 TVNTIN
+516 TVNTID

-550 TFDGSEAK
+550 TFDGSQAK

>member
-7 VKSLILRN
+7 VKNLILRN

-27 LQKGEMILVYDA
+27 LQKGEMVLVYDA
-39 KSTKDPVKIKI
+39 KSTKDPVKVKI
-50 GDGSSDFNTLPYQ
+50 GDGSSNFNALPYQ
-63 NDVVAEA
+63 NDVIAEA

-97 FDEQV
+97 FDEQ
-102 EGGAKW
+102 EESGAEW
-108 KQLATMNDLESLG
+108 RQLATMNDLEDLG

-141 KAVLADTATK
+141 KAVLADTAT
-151 ATNADNATHATN
+151 
-163 ADNATNAT
+163 NAT

-179 SEARN
+179 SGARN

-197 DGSANADIAVTI
+197 DGSADADIAVTI
-209 SNEVIAGKTPAFV
+209 SNETIAGKAPAFV
-222 EAGERTNIA
+222 VAGDRANIA

-261 ADFDTDVTNKFGSID
+261 ADFNTDVTEKFGSID
-276 TAISGKQDTIT
+276 TAIAGKQDAIT
-287 GAASSIVTN
+287 VDADKALISNGEGKVAASTVTATE
-296 NLTADRV
+296 LSY
-303 LVSDE
+303 L
-308 SGKVVISN
+308 SGVTGGIQ
-316 VDKATLEGMSGRI
+316 AQL
-329 DTIAGQV
+329 

-342 NYLDGVSAT
+342 VYLDGI
-351 VEDANISNQSKIDN
+351 EISIADDSEQ
-365 VVKPIITG
+365 
-373 KHTKASKWDAVVA
+373 A
-386 AITFTPSDVKKDAV
+386 AITEAAQTALAEEYPEAVKWNAVTVNVTFTPSDVEIDELFYFNGTSWV
-400 YYYNGSAW
+400 YLNK
-408 VFLYYVST
+408 VST
-416 GINRA
+416 GVQRA
-421 NGETAGIVENSD
+421 NGTTAGIVENSA
-433 DVTYA
+433 DVTFV
-438 DGKATVVQAGKV
+438 DGQATVVQAGKV

-465 PVTIEAADLGA
+465 PVTIEASDLGA
-476 LTAVPEEYVKNI
+476 LTAIPEEYVKETE
-488 DFATA
+488 FATV

-502 VDNNKVTV
+502 VENNKVTV

-516 TVNTIN
+516 TVNTID
-522 ASKISGAVAEASKL
+522 ASKISGAVAKASKL

-550 TFDGSEAK
+550 TFDGSQAK

>member
-7 VKSLILRN
+7 VKNLILRN

-27 LQKGEMILVYDA
+27 LQKGEMVLVYDA
-39 KSTKDPVKIKI
+39 KSTKDPVKVKI
-50 GDGSSDFNTLPYQ
+50 GDGSSNFNALPYQ
-63 NDVVAEA
+63 NDVIAEA

-97 FDEQV
+97 FDEQ
-102 EGGAKW
+102 EESGAEW
-108 KQLATMNDLESLG
+108 RQLATMNDLEDLG

-141 KAVLADTATK
+141 KAVLADTAT
-151 ATNADNATHATN
+151 
-163 ADNATNAT
+163 NAT

-179 SEARN
+179 SGARN
-184 INLTGDATGSASF
+184 INLTGDATGSDSF
-197 DGSANADIAVTI
+197 DGSADADIAVTI
-209 SNEVIAGKTPAFV
+209 SNETIAGKAPAFV
-222 EAGERTNIA
+222 VAGDRANIA

-261 ADFDTDVTNKFGSID
+261 ADFNTDVTEKFSSID
-276 TAISGKQDTIT
+276 TAIAGKQDAIT
-287 GAASSIVTN
+287 VDADKALISNGEGKVAASTVTATE
-296 NLTADRV
+296 LSY
-303 LVSDE
+303 L
-308 SGKVVISN
+308 SGVTGGIQ
-316 VDKATLEGMSGRI
+316 AQL
-329 DTIAGQV
+329 

-342 NYLDGVSAT
+342 VYLDGI
-351 VEDANISNQSKIDN
+351 EISIADDSEQ
-365 VVKPIITG
+365 
-373 KHTKASKWDAVVA
+373 A
-386 AITFTPSDVKKDAV
+386 AITEAAQTALAEEYPEAVKWNAVTVNVTFTPSDVEIDELFYFNGTSWV
-400 YYYNGSAW
+400 YLNK
-408 VFLYYVST
+408 VST
-416 GINRA
+416 GVQRA
-421 NGETAGIVENSD
+421 NGTTAGIVENSA
-433 DVTYA
+433 DVTFV
-438 DGKATVVQAGKV
+438 DGQATVVQAGKV

-465 PVTIEAADLGA
+465 PVTIEASDLGA
-476 LTAVPEEYVKNI
+476 LTAIPEEYVKETE
-488 DFATA
+488 FATV

-502 VDNNKVTV
+502 VANNKVTV

-516 TVNTIN
+516 TVNTID

-536 TNALTIQKNGSPVD
+536 TNALTIQKNGSLVD
-550 TFDGSEAK
+550 TFDGSVAK

-588 GGAAQE
+588 GGATQE

>member
-7 VKSLILRN
+7 VKNLILRN

-27 LQKGEMILVYDA
+27 LQKGEMVLVYDA

-50 GDGSSDFNTLPYQ
+50 GDGSSNFNALPYQ
-63 NDVVAEA
+63 NDVIAEA

-97 FDEQV
+97 FDEQ
-102 EGGAKW
+102 EESGAEW
-108 KQLATMNDLESLG
+108 RQLATMNDLEDLG

-141 KAVLADTATK
+141 KAVLADTAT
-151 ATNADNATHATN
+151 NAT
-163 ADNATNAT
+163 
-171 SAESAAKL
+171 SAAKL
-179 SEARN
+179 SGARN

-197 DGSANADIAVTI
+197 DGSADADIAVTI
-209 SNEVIAGKTPAFV
+209 SNDTIAGKAPAFV
-222 EAGERTNIA
+222 VAGDRANIA

-261 ADFDTDVTNKFGSID
+261 EDFNTDVTEKFSSID
-276 TAISGKQDTIT
+276 TAISGKQDAIT
-287 GAASSIVTN
+287 VDADKALISNGEGKVAASTVTATE
-296 NLTADRV
+296 LSY
-303 LVSDE
+303 L
-308 SGKVVISN
+308 SGVTGGIQ
-316 VDKATLEGMSGRI
+316 AQL
-329 DTIAGQV
+329 

-342 NYLDGVSAT
+342 VYLDGI
-351 VEDANISNQSKIDN
+351 EISIADDSEQ
-365 VVKPIITG
+365 
-373 KHTKASKWDAVVA
+373 A
-386 AITFTPSDVKKDAV
+386 AITEAAQTALAEEYPEAVKWNAVTVNVTFTPSDVEIDELFYFNGTSWV
-400 YYYNGSAW
+400 YLNK
-408 VFLYYVST
+408 VST
-416 GINRA
+416 GVQRA
-421 NGETAGIVENSD
+421 NGTTAGIVENSA
-433 DVTYA
+433 DVTFV
-438 DGKATVVQAGKV
+438 DGQATVVQAGKV

-465 PVTIEAADLGA
+465 PVTIEASDLGA
-476 LTAVPEEYVKNI
+476 LTAIPEEYVKETE
-488 DFATA
+488 FATA

-502 VDNNKVTV
+502 VANNKVTV

-516 TVNTIN
+516 TVNTID

-550 TFDGSEAK
+550 TFDGSQAK
-558 TVNIEVPT
+558 TINIEVPT

-588 GGAAQE
+588 GGATQE

>member
-7 VKSLILRN
+7 VKNLILRN

-27 LQKGEMILVYDA
+27 LQKGEMVLVYDA

-50 GDGSSDFNTLPYQ
+50 GDGSSNFNALPYQ
-63 NDVVAEA
+63 NDVIAEA

-97 FDEQV
+97 FDEQ
-102 EGGAKW
+102 EESGAEW
-108 KQLATMNDLESLG
+108 RQLATMNDLEDLG

-141 KAVLADTATK
+141 KAVLADTAT
-151 ATNADNATHATN
+151 
-163 ADNATNAT
+163 NAT

-179 SEARN
+179 SGARN

-197 DGSANADIAVTI
+197 DGSADANIAVTI
-209 SNEVIAGKTPAFV
+209 SNETIAGKAPAFV
-222 EAGERTNIA
+222 AAGERANIA
-231 TGETIAVMLGKIAKF
+231 TGETIAVILGKIAKF

-261 ADFDTDVTNKFGSID
+261 ADFDTDVTEKFSSID
-276 TAISGKQDTIT
+276 TAIAGKQDAIT
-287 GAASSIVTN
+287 VDADKALISNGEGKVAASTVTATE
-296 NLTADRV
+296 LSY
-303 LVSDE
+303 L
-308 SGKVVISN
+308 SGVTGGIQ
-316 VDKATLEGMSGRI
+316 AQL
-329 DTIAGQV
+329 

-342 NYLDGVSAT
+342 VYLDGI
-351 VEDANISNQSKIDN
+351 EISIADDSEQ
-365 VVKPIITG
+365 
-373 KHTKASKWDAVVA
+373 A
-386 AITFTPSDVKKDAV
+386 AITEAAQTALAEEYPEAVKWNAVTVNVTFTPSDVEIDELFYFNGTSWV
-400 YYYNGSAW
+400 YLNK
-408 VFLYYVST
+408 VST
-416 GINRA
+416 GVQRA
-421 NGETAGIVENSD
+421 NGTTAGIVENSA
-433 DVTYA
+433 DVTFV
-438 DGKATVVQAGKV
+438 DGQATVVQAGKV

-465 PVTIEAADLGA
+465 PVTIEASDLGA
-476 LTAVPEEYVKNI
+476 LTAIPENYVKNT

-493 EKGGVVKSS
+493 TKGGVVKGS
-502 VDNNKVTV
+502 VENNKVTV

-516 TVNTIN
+516 TVNTID

-550 TFDGSEAK
+550 TFDGSQAK

-566 ASTQLSDTAHILY
+566 ASTDLSDTAHILY

-588 GGAAQE
+588 GGATQE

>member
-7 VKSLILRN
+7 VKNLILRN

-27 LQKGEMILVYDA
+27 LQKGEMVLVYDA

-50 GDGSSDFNTLPYQ
+50 GDGSSNFNALPYQ
-63 NDVVAEA
+63 NDVIAEA

-97 FDEQV
+97 FDEQ
-102 EGGAKW
+102 EESGAEW
-108 KQLATMNDLESLG
+108 RQLATMNDLEDLG

-141 KAVLADTATK
+141 KAVLADTAT
-151 ATNADNATHATN
+151 NAT
-163 ADNATNAT
+163 
-171 SAESAAKL
+171 SAAKL
-179 SEARN
+179 SGARN

-197 DGSANADIAVTI
+197 DGSADADIAVTI
-209 SNEVIAGKTPAFV
+209 SNDTIAGKAPAFV
-222 EAGERTNIA
+222 VAGDRANIA

-261 ADFDTDVTNKFGSID
+261 ADFNTDVTEKFGSID
-276 TAISGKQDTIT
+276 TAISGKQDAIT
-287 GAASSIVTN
+287 VDADKALISNGEGKVAASTVTATE
-296 NLTADRV
+296 LSY
-303 LVSDE
+303 L
-308 SGKVVISN
+308 SGVTGGIQ
-316 VDKATLEGMSGRI
+316 AQL
-329 DTIAGQV
+329 

-342 NYLDGVSAT
+342 VYLDGI
-351 VEDANISNQSKIDN
+351 EISIADDSEQ
-365 VVKPIITG
+365 
-373 KHTKASKWDAVVA
+373 A
-386 AITFTPSDVKKDAV
+386 AITEAAQTALAEEYPEAVKWNAVTVNVTFTPSDVEIDELFYFNGTSWV
-400 YYYNGSAW
+400 YLNK
-408 VFLYYVST
+408 VST
-416 GINRA
+416 GVQRA
-421 NGETAGIVENSD
+421 NGTTAGIVENST
-433 DVTYA
+433 DVTFV
-438 DGKATVVQAGKV
+438 DGQATVVQAGKV

-465 PVTIEAADLGA
+465 PVTIEASDLGA
-476 LTAVPEEYVKNI
+476 LTAIPEEYVKETE
-488 DFATA
+488 FATA

-502 VDNNKVTV
+502 VANNKVTV

-516 TVNTIN
+516 TVNTID

-550 TFDGSEAK
+550 TFDGSQAK
-558 TVNIEVPT
+558 TINIEVPT

-588 GGAAQE
+588 GGATQE

>member
-7 VKSLILRN
+7 VKNLILRN

-27 LQKGEMILVYDA
+27 LQKGEMVLVYDA

-50 GDGSSDFNTLPYQ
+50 GDGSSNFNALPYQ
-63 NDVVAEA
+63 NDVIAEA

-97 FDEQV
+97 FDEQ
-102 EGGAKW
+102 EESGAEW
-108 KQLATMNDLESLG
+108 RQLATMNDLEDLG

-141 KAVLADTATK
+141 KAVLADTAT
-151 ATNADNATHATN
+151 NAT
-163 ADNATNAT
+163 
-171 SAESAAKL
+171 SAAKL
-179 SEARN
+179 SGARN

-197 DGSANADIAVTI
+197 DGSADADIAVTI
-209 SNEVIAGKTPAFV
+209 SNDTIAGKAPAFV
-222 EAGERTNIA
+222 VAGDRANIA

-261 ADFDTDVTNKFGSID
+261 ADFNTDVTEKFSSID
-276 TAISGKQDTIT
+276 TAISGKQDAIT
-287 GAASSIVTN
+287 VDADKALISNGEGKVAASTVTATE
-296 NLTADRV
+296 LSY
-303 LVSDE
+303 L
-308 SGKVVISN
+308 SGVTGGIQ
-316 VDKATLEGMSGRI
+316 AQL
-329 DTIAGQV
+329 

-342 NYLDGVSAT
+342 VYLDGI
-351 VEDANISNQSKIDN
+351 EISIADDSEQ
-365 VVKPIITG
+365 
-373 KHTKASKWDAVVA
+373 A
-386 AITFTPSDVKKDAV
+386 AITEAAQTALAEEYPEAVKWNAVTVNVTFTPSDVEIDELFYFNGTSWV
-400 YYYNGSAW
+400 YLNK
-408 VFLYYVST
+408 VST
-416 GINRA
+416 GVQRA
-421 NGETAGIVENSD
+421 NGTTAGIVENSA
-433 DVTYA
+433 DVTFV
-438 DGKATVVQAGKV
+438 DGQATVVQAGKV

-465 PVTIEAADLGA
+465 PVTIEASDLGA
-476 LTAVPEEYVKNI
+476 LTAIPENYVKNT

-493 EKGGVVKSS
+493 TKGGVVKGS
-502 VDNNKVTV
+502 VENNKVTV

-516 TVNTIN
+516 TVNTID

-550 TFDGSEAK
+550 TFDGSQAK

-588 GGAAQE
+588 GGATQE

>member
-7 VKSLILRN
+7 VKNLILRN

-27 LQKGEMILVYDA
+27 LQKGEMVLVYDA

-50 GDGSSDFNTLPYQ
+50 GDGSSNFNALPYQ
-63 NDVVAEA
+63 NDVIAEA

-97 FDEQV
+97 FDEQ
-102 EGGAKW
+102 EESGAEW
-108 KQLATMNDLESLG
+108 RQLATMNDLEDLG

-141 KAVLADTATK
+141 KAVLADTAT
-151 ATNADNATHATN
+151 
-163 ADNATNAT
+163 NAT

-179 SEARN
+179 SGARN

-197 DGSANADIAVTI
+197 DGSADADIAVTI
-209 SNEVIAGKTPAFV
+209 SNDTIAGKAPAFV
-222 EAGERTNIA
+222 VAGDRANIA

-246 FTDLKGLAFKDKVAM
+246 FTDLKGLAFKDKVAI
-261 ADFDTDVTNKFGSID
+261 ADFDTDVTEKFSSID
-276 TAISGKQDTIT
+276 TAIAGKQDAIT
-287 GAASSIVTN
+287 VDADKALISNGEGKVAASTVTATE
-296 NLTADRV
+296 LSY
-303 LVSDE
+303 L
-308 SGKVVISN
+308 SGVTGGIQ
-316 VDKATLEGMSGRI
+316 AQL
-329 DTIAGQV
+329 

-342 NYLDGVSAT
+342 VYLDGI
-351 VEDANISNQSKIDN
+351 EISIADDSEQ
-365 VVKPIITG
+365 
-373 KHTKASKWDAVVA
+373 A
-386 AITFTPSDVKKDAV
+386 AITEAAQTALAEEYPEAVKWNAVTVNVTFTPSDVEIDELFYFNGTSWV
-400 YYYNGSAW
+400 YLNK
-408 VFLYYVST
+408 VST
-416 GINRA
+416 GVQRA
-421 NGETAGIVENSD
+421 NGTTAGIVENSA
-433 DVTYA
+433 DVTFV
-438 DGKATVVQAGKV
+438 DGQATVVQAGKV

-465 PVTIEAADLGA
+465 PVTIEASDLGA
-476 LTAVPEEYVKNI
+476 LTAIPEEYVKETE
-488 DFATA
+488 FATA

-502 VDNNKVTV
+502 VANNKVTV

-516 TVNTIN
+516 TVNTID

-550 TFDGSEAK
+550 TFDGSQAK

-588 GGAAQE
+588 GGATQE

>member
-7 VKSLILRN
+7 VKNLILRN

-27 LQKGEMILVYDA
+27 LQKGEMVLVYDA

-50 GDGSSDFNTLPYQ
+50 GDGSSNFNALPYQ
-63 NDVVAEA
+63 NDVIAEA

-97 FDEQV
+97 FDEQ
-102 EGGAKW
+102 EESGAEW
-108 KQLATMNDLESLG
+108 RQLATMNDLEDLG

-141 KAVLADTATK
+141 KAVLADTAT
-151 ATNADNATHATN
+151 
-163 ADNATNAT
+163 NAT

-179 SEARN
+179 SGARN
-184 INLTGDATGSASF
+184 INLTGDVTGSASF
-197 DGSANADIAVTI
+197 DGSADADIAVTI
-209 SNEVIAGKTPAFV
+209 SNVTIAGKAPAFV
-222 EAGERTNIA
+222 VAGDRANIA

-261 ADFDTDVTNKFGSID
+261 ADFNTDVTEKFSSID
-276 TAISGKQDTIT
+276 TAIAGKQDAIT
-287 GAASSIVTN
+287 VDADKVLISNGEGKVAASTVTATE
-296 NLTADRV
+296 LSY
-303 LVSDE
+303 L
-308 SGKVVISN
+308 SGVTGGIQ
-316 VDKATLEGMSGRI
+316 AQL
-329 DTIAGQV
+329 

-342 NYLDGVSAT
+342 VYLDGIEISIADDSEQAAITEAAQTALAEEYPEAVKWNAVT
-351 VEDANISNQSKIDN
+351 VN
-365 VVKPIITG
+365 
-373 KHTKASKWDAVVA
+373 
-386 AITFTPSDVKKDAV
+386 ITFTPSDVEIDELFYFNGTSWV
-400 YYYNGSAW
+400 YLNK
-408 VFLYYVST
+408 VST
-416 GINRA
+416 GVQRA
-421 NGETAGIVENSD
+421 NGTTAGIVENSA
-433 DVTYA
+433 DVTFV
-438 DGKATVVQAGKV
+438 DGQATVVQAGKV

-465 PVTIEAADLGA
+465 PVTIEASDLGA
-476 LTAVPEEYVKNI
+476 LTAIPEEYVKETE
-488 DFATA
+488 FATV

-502 VDNNKVTV
+502 VANNKVTV

-516 TVNTIN
+516 TVNTID

-536 TNALTIQKNGSPVD
+536 TNALTIQKNGSLVD
-550 TFDGSEAK
+550 TFDGSVAK

-588 GGAAQE
+588 GGAAQK

>member
-7 VKSLILRN
+7 VKNLILRN

-27 LQKGEMILVYDA
+27 LQKGEMVLVYDA

-50 GDGSSDFNTLPYQ
+50 GDGSSNFNALPYQ
-63 NDVVAEA
+63 NDVIAEA

-97 FDEQV
+97 FDEQ
-102 EGGAKW
+102 EESGAEW
-108 KQLATMNDLESLG
+108 RQLATMNDLEDLG

-141 KAVLADTATK
+141 KAVLADTAT
-151 ATNADNATHATN
+151 
-163 ADNATNAT
+163 NAT

-179 SEARN
+179 SGARN

-209 SNEVIAGKTPAFV
+209 SNDTIAGKAPAFV
-222 EAGERTNIA
+222 VAGDRANIA

-261 ADFDTDVTNKFGSID
+261 ADFNTDVTEKFTSID
-276 TAISGKQDTIT
+276 TAISGKQDAIT
-287 GAASSIVTN
+287 VDADKALISNGEGKVAASTVTATE
-296 NLTADRV
+296 LSY
-303 LVSDE
+303 L
-308 SGKVVISN
+308 SGVTGGIQ
-316 VDKATLEGMSGRI
+316 AQL
-329 DTIAGQV
+329 

-342 NYLDGVSAT
+342 VYLDGI
-351 VEDANISNQSKIDN
+351 EISIADDSEQ
-365 VVKPIITG
+365 
-373 KHTKASKWDAVVA
+373 A
-386 AITFTPSDVKKDAV
+386 AITEAAQTALAEEYPEAVKWNAVTVNVTFTPSDVEIDELFYFNGTSWV
-400 YYYNGSAW
+400 YLNK
-408 VFLYYVST
+408 VST
-416 GINRA
+416 GVQRA
-421 NGETAGIVENSD
+421 NGTTAGIVENSA
-433 DVTYA
+433 DVTFV
-438 DGKATVVQAGKV
+438 DGQATVVQAGKV

-465 PVTIEAADLGA
+465 PVTIEASDLGA
-476 LTAVPEEYVKNI
+476 LTAIPEEYVKETE
-488 DFATA
+488 FATA

-502 VDNNKVTV
+502 VANNKVTV

-516 TVNTIN
+516 TVNTID

-550 TFDGSEAK
+550 TFDGSQAK
-558 TVNIEVPT
+558 TINIEVPT

-588 GGAAQE
+588 GGATQE

>member
-7 VKSLILRN
+7 VKNLILRN

-27 LQKGEMILVYDA
+27 LQKGEMVLVYDA
-39 KSTKDPVKIKI
+39 KATKDPVKIKI
-50 GDGSSDFNTLPYQ
+50 GDGSSNFNALPYQ
-63 NDVVAEA
+63 NDVIAEA

-97 FDEQV
+97 FDEQ
-102 EGGAKW
+102 EDGGAQW
-108 KQLATMNDLESLG
+108 RQLATMNDLEDLG

-127 SVFAKQKPEEGYVD
+127 AVFATQKPNEGYVD
-141 KAVLADTATK
+141 KAVMADTAT
-151 ATNADNATHATN
+151 NAA
-163 ADNATNAT
+163 
-171 SAESAAKL
+171 SAAKL

-197 DGSANADIAVTI
+197 DGSANADITVTI
-209 SNEVIAGKTPAFV
+209 SNETIAGKAPAFV
-222 EAGERTNIA
+222 AAGERANIA

-261 ADFDTDVTNKFGSID
+261 ADFDTDVTEKFSSID
-276 TAISGKQDTIT
+276 TAISGKQNTIT
-287 GAASSIVTN
+287 GAATSIVTED
-296 NLTADRV
+296 LTADRV
-303 LVSDE
+303 LVSDA
-308 SGKVVISN
+308 SGKVAVSN

-329 DTIAGQV
+329 DTLAGQV

-342 NYLDGVSAT
+342 NYLTGVTAT
-351 VEDANISNQSKIDN
+351 VADANISNQTEIDK

-373 KHTKASKWDAVVA
+373 EYEEANKWDAVVA
-386 AITFTPSDVKKDAV
+386 AITFTPSDIKKDAV
-400 YYYNGSAW
+400 YYYNGSDW

-421 NGETAGIVENSD
+421 NGEAAGIVENSD
-433 DVTYA
+433 DITFA
-438 DGKATVVQAGKV
+438 DGKGTVVQAGKV
-450 KNALTA
+450 KNALTV
-456 GGKTFDGSA
+456 GSKTFDGSA
-465 PVTIEAADLGA
+465 AVSVTAGDLGA
-476 LTAVPEEYVKNI
+476 LTSS
-488 DFATA
+488 DLATA
-493 EKGGVVKSS
+493 DTAGAVKGAVG
-502 VDNNKVTV
+502 NNKVTV

-516 TVNTIN
+516 TVNTID
-522 ASKISGAVAEASKL
+522 ASKISGVVAEASKL

-550 TFDGSEAK
+550 TFDGSQAK